1 MKEFSFKVLNPGGN
15 KTALI
20 FGNDYNEKEKKE
32 INDYILRENTEV
44 EQVGFLSLKEKKLEM
59 AGGEFCVNASRCAI
73 WEYLNGKEGTIN
85 LKVSGQKNILL
96 GGIDKKGEVFVE
108 LKIEKNISDFLK
120 KIKEYYL
127 VNLDGIDFIV
137 LDEIISKKYIK
148 QLHEDENKAKQEI
161 KEIMEK
167 VKTNSLAI
175 GVILLEKFNKKIKIN
190 PIVWVKKI
198 NTLYYETACGSGSI
212 ATAIYKN
219 IFNNQKEF
227 KIIQPSGYYI
237 NIELDFINNYMKKI
251 IVSGKVIEDDESGR
265 NIKKISIF

>member
-1 MKEFSFKVLNPGGN
+1 MIKTETGG
-15 KTALI
+15 
-20 FGNDYNEKEKKE
+20 
-32 INDYILRENTEV
+32 
-44 EQVGFLSLKEKKLEM
+44 LSME
-59 AGGEFCVNASRCAI
+59 R
-73 WEYLNGKEGTIN
+73 
-85 LKVSGQKNILL
+85 
-96 GGIDKKGEVFVE
+96 
-108 LKIEKNISDFLK
+108 
-120 KIKEYYL
+120 
-127 VNLDGIDFIV
+127 
-137 LDEIISKKYIK
+137 II
-148 QLHEDENKAKQEI
+148 
-161 KEIMEK
+161 